1 MLTLTRR
8 SRDLLAAGCWPRR
21 CAAALLGPH
30 EPPQQPTALLPPLPL
45 SAEGARGLAGSAP
58 GGPPDERLQR
68 ASRLIDGV
76 VNRVV
81 DRLSRGDFEPHLGP
95 LTNASGHAGGAGE
108 AGGGGGAMD
117 TGRGAV
123 TDWRGDGAHAGGG
136 AAAGAW
142 KTHFCSG
149 ST

>member
-1 MLTLTRR
+1 MAGKAGFDEGGSLRTLGDRHALLWAWTWRIQQLQHIKTLVKVIDADNSTLCSAQRVSNSTFFLLADMLTLTRR

-68 ASRLIDGV
+68 ASRLI
-76 VNRVV
+76 
-81 DRLSRGDFEPHLGP
+81 
-95 LTNASGHAGGAGE
+95 GE
-108 AGGGGGAMD
+108 N
-117 TGRGAV
+117 
-123 TDWRGDGAHAGGG
+123 
-136 AAAGAW
+136 
-142 KTHFCSG
+142 
-149 ST
+149 